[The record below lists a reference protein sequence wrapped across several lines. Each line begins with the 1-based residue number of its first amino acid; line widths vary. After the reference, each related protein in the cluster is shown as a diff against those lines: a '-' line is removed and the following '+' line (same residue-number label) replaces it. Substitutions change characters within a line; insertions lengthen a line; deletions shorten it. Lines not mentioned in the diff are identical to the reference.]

1 MRPRLTGGNEDK
13 ILVPRRIAV
22 HTVKRTPLC
31 LAALVCSTALASCGQ
46 DAPPSRAPLATV
58 RFTTGAPGGGFFPF
72 GSALAT
78 AMMAA
83 NPALQ
88 LELKTSTGAVANV
101 RAIQQGD
108 AEVGFVFADVA
119 YLAYVGQLARETP
132 PFDQLRAI
140 AVLQL
145 TPVQLVAR
153 AGSGIQSVGDLRGRR
168 VGMGPDGSGTALTAQ
183 LIFHAFGLNPDLVR
197 TELLPFNE
205 ASERLVAGTLDAM
218 FDTAMF
224 PAESAAR
231 ALRAGARLVPIEG
244 EAAERLGREYPFL
257 RMTVLPRETYP
268 GIAATPTVGVD
279 SLIVCRSTLDEDLV
293 HDLTASLFDA
303 LPALSSSGRLPLVE
317 LDEAPAASIPLH
329 EGAARYFRE
338 QELRR

>member
-1 MRPRLTGGNEDK
+1 MGLARAAVAIETGYKDMVWPALQCVALIAGSALLTSCRENAKAE
-13 ILVPRRIAV
+13 
-22 HTVKRTPLC
+22 H
-31 LAALVCSTALASCGQ
+31 AA
-46 DAPPSRAPLATV
+46 RATI
-58 RFTTGAPGGGFFPF
+58 RFTTGAPGGGFYPF
-72 GSALAT
+72 GSALAK

-101 RAIQQGD
+101 RAIQQGE
-108 AEVGFVFADVA
+108 AEVGFAFADVA
-119 YLAYVGQLARETP
+119 YLAYVGQLGREAK

-153 AGSGIQSVGDLRGRR
+153 AGSDIRSVADLRGRR
-168 VGMGPDGSGTALTAQ
+168 VGVGPDGSGTALTAQ
-183 LIFHAFGLNPDLVR
+183 LIFGAFGLKPDLVR

-205 ASERLVAGTLDAM
+205 ASERLVAASLDAM

-244 EAAERLGREYPFL
+244 EPAERLGREYPFL
-257 RMTVLPRETYP
+257 RMTVLPRDTYP

-279 SLIVCRSTLDEDLV
+279 SLIVCRSTLDEDLA
-293 HDLTASLFDA
+293 HDLTASLFAA

-329 EGAARYFRE
+329 AGAARYFRE

>member
-1 MRPRLTGGNEDK
+1 MVWRTFQCW
-13 ILVPRRIAV
+13 VFIAGSV
-22 HTVKRTPLC
+22 V
-31 LAALVCSTALASCGQ
+31 VIGCGQ
-46 DAPPSRAPLATV
+46 DRTPAQPALATV
-58 RFTTGAPGGGFFPF
+58 RFTTGAPGGGFYPF

-83 NPALQ
+83 NPALT

-101 RAIQQGD
+101 RAIQQGE
-108 AEVGFVFADVA
+108 AEVGFAFADVA
-119 YLAYVGQLARETP
+119 YLAYVGQLGDDAK

-153 AGSGIQSVGDLRGRR
+153 AGSDIRSVADLRGRR
-168 VGMGPDGSGTALTAQ
+168 VGVGPDGSGTALTAQ
-183 LIFHAFGLNPDLVR
+183 LIFGAFGLNPDLVR
-197 TELLPFNE
+197 TEQLPFNE
-205 ASERLVAGTLDAM
+205 ASKRLVAGSLDAM

-257 RMTVLPRETYP
+257 RMTVLPRDTYP

-293 HDLTASLFDA
+293 HDLTASLFSA
-303 LPALSSSGRLPLVE
+303 LPALSSSGRPPLVE

-329 EGAARYFRE
+329 DGAARYFRE

>member
-1 MRPRLTGGNEDK
+1 MTTEPARVVVKPGINHIVRRALSYVTV
-13 ILVPRRIAV
+13 IAATTLV
-22 HTVKRTPLC
+22 
-31 LAALVCSTALASCGQ
+31 ASCRQ
-46 DAPPSRAPLATV
+46 DAGAERATFATV
-58 RFTTGAPGGGFFPF
+58 RFTTGAPGGGFYPF
-72 GSALAT
+72 GVALAK
-78 AMMAA
+78 AMMAV

-101 RAIQQGD
+101 RAIQQGE
-108 AEVGFVFADVA
+108 AEVGFAFADVA
-119 YLAYVGQLARETP
+119 YLAYVGQLGGNTQA
-132 PFDQLRAI
+132 FDQLRAI

-145 TPVQLVAR
+145 TPVQLLAR
-153 AGSGIQSVGDLRGRR
+153 AGSGIRSVADLRGRR
-168 VGMGPDGSGTALTAQ
+168 VGVGPDGSGTALTAQ
-183 LIFHAFGLNPDLVR
+183 LIFGAFGLNPDLVR

-205 ASERLVAGTLDAM
+205 ASERLVAGSLDAM

-279 SLIVCRSTLDEDLV
+279 SLIVCRSTLDENLV
-293 HDLTASLFDA
+293 HDLTASLFGA

-329 EGAARYFRE
+329 QGAARYFRE

>member
-1 MRPRLTGGNEDK
+1 
-13 ILVPRRIAV
+13 
-22 HTVKRTPLC
+22 
-31 LAALVCSTALASCGQ
+31 
-46 DAPPSRAPLATV
+46 
-58 RFTTGAPGGGFFPF
+58 
-72 GSALAT
+72 
-78 AMMAA
+78 MAA
-83 NPALQ
+83 NPALK

-101 RAIQQGD
+101 RALHQGEAD
-108 AEVGFVFADVA
+108 VGFAFADVA
-119 YLAYVGQLARETP
+119 YLAYVGQLGDGTE

-153 AGSGIQSVGDLRGRR
+153 AGSDIQSVADLRGRR

-183 LIFHAFGLNPDLVR
+183 LIFGAFGLKPDLVR

-244 EAAERLGREYPFL
+244 EPAERLGREYPFL
-257 RMTVLPRETYP
+257 RMTVLPRDTYP